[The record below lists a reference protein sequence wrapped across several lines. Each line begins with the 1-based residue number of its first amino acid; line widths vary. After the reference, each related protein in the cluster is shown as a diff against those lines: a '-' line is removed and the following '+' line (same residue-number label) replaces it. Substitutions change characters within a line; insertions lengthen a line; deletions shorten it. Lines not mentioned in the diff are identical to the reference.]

1 MSTLMNKR
9 IILGV
14 SGSIA
19 AYKSPDIVRRLQD
32 LGAEVRVILTSGGRE
47 FVSER
52 SLQTVSKNKVHD
64 NLWDSEA
71 ELSMGHIELAKW
83 TDVVI
88 IAPASANTIAK
99 LCHGKADDLLSTV
112 ILATS
117 ASVMVAPSMNQ
128 QMYASF
134 SMKDNLKLLQKRGV
148 KIIDPDFGEQACG
161 DVGEGR
167 LAKPTEIALQASEL
181 FQNNAL
187 AGKKVLIT
195 VGGTVEAIDPVRFL
209 SNHSSGK
216 MGMALAYASIQA
228 SAETTLIIGSISVDV
243 ENRAKTIFVTS
254 ANEMHEAVMANIHDQ
269 DLFISCAAVADYRP
283 TKVSPNKI
291 KKTSNQK
298 TIELVANKDILSDVC
313 QLKNKPICIGFAAET
328 ENYINNANQ
337 KLKNKNCD
345 AIILNDV
352 SNREIGLKSDD
363 NEVYF
368 ITRDGSDKIS
378 KNSKQIV
385 AEKIV
390 KKITEEFF

>member
-1 MSTLMNKR
+1 MNKR

-71 ELSMGHIELAKW
+71 ELLMGHIELAKW
-83 TDVVI
+83 ADVVI

-128 QMYASF
+128 QMYASLA
-134 SMKDNLKLLQKRGV
+134 MKDNLELLQKRGV
-148 KIIDPDFGEQACG
+148 RIIDPGFGEQACG

-167 LAKPTEIALQASEL
+167 LAEPSEIARQASEL

-187 AGKKVLIT
+187 GGKKVLIT

-228 SAETTLIIGSISVDV
+228 GAETTLVIGSISVDV
-243 ENRAKTIFVTS
+243 EKRAKTIFVTS

-269 DLFISCAAVADYRP
+269 DLFISCAAVSDYRP
-283 TKVSPNKI
+283 TKISANKI
-291 KKTSNQK
+291 KKTSHQK

-313 QLKNKPICIGFAAET
+313 QLKDKPICIGFAAET
-328 ENYINNANQ
+328 ENYLNNANQ
-337 KLKNKNCD
+337 KLKNKNCN
-345 AIILNDV
+345 AIILNDI
-352 SNREIGLKSDD
+352 SNSEIGLKSDD

-368 ITRDGSDKIS
+368 ITKDGSEKIN

>member
-1 MSTLMNKR
+1 MNKR

-32 LGAEVRVILTSGGRE
+32 LGAEVKVILTSGGRE

-83 TDVVI
+83 ADVVI

-128 QMYASF
+128 QMYASLV
-134 SMKDNLKLLQKRGV
+134 MKDNLQLLQKRGV
-148 KIIDPDFGEQACG
+148 RIIDPGFGEQACG

-167 LAKPTEIALQASEL
+167 LAEPSEIARQASEL

-187 AGKKVLIT
+187 GGKRVLIT

-228 SAETTLIIGSISVDV
+228 GAETTLVIGSISVDV
-243 ENRAKTIFVTS
+243 EKRAKTIFVTS

-269 DLFISCAAVADYRP
+269 DLFISCAAVSDYRP
-283 TKVSPNKI
+283 TKISANKI
-291 KKTSNQK
+291 KKTSHQK

-313 QLKNKPICIGFAAET
+313 QLKDKPICIGFAAET
-328 ENYINNANQ
+328 ENYLNNANQ
-337 KLKNKNCD
+337 KLKNKNCN
-345 AIILNDV
+345 AIILNDI
-352 SNREIGLKSDD
+352 SNSEIGLKSDD

-368 ITRDGSDKIS
+368 ITKDGSEKIN